1 MLKEIS
7 VANIEQSA
15 RERLVKF
22 VKDEIKAL
30 NTCDHDNVVR
40 YICDF
45 YKDQQFQIIMEY
57 CKNGDLRLAIMN
69 QKRSGCHFD
78 VEKGKSLSF
87 LFVVMSFIVSIFT
100 YFPIQLKSGVLNCL
114 PELPTF
120 ILRNI
125 SQNCCI
131 I

>member
-1 MLKEIS
+1 MENYVKIGNRIGRGTFGDAWIVHSKVENTDYVLKEIS

-87 LFVVMSFIVSIFT
+87 LFIVMSFISC
-100 YFPIQLKSGVLNCL
+100 G
-114 PELPTF
+114 
-120 ILRNI
+120 
-125 SQNCCI
+125 
-131 I
+131 